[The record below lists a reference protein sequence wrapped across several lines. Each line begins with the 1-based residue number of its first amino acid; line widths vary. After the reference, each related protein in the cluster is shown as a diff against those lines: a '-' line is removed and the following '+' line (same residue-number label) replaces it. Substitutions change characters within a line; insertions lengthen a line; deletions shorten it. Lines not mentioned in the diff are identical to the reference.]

1 MGEWTLPSKWHKL
14 THISRP
20 LSPCGVNNVIHI
32 YAQSRFLFFLIG
44 VSNLGSLGVKEKGGR
59 EWYVP
64 VFSTSM
70 SFHSKM
76 FSGSSCW
83 ISAGVSVVTASKVVI
98 HNKLAASWAEK
109 THSRVGK
116 YMRTPCGRTHP
127 KYSSH
132 PAAPRISGVQSL
144 QLQVSHKHSA
154 NSMKSL
160 GISVSNRF
168 TKGKEYA
175 VSTLLTVHCKVMRNQ
190 A

>member
-1 MGEWTLPSKWHKL
+1 M
-14 THISRP
+14 P
-20 LSPCGVNNVIHI
+20 LSPCGVNDVLHI
-32 YAQSRFLFFLIG
+32 YAQTKYLF
-44 VSNLGSLGVKEKGGR
+44 SNRDEELGSWGKEKRGGEG

-64 VFSTSM
+64 VFSTSA

-76 FSGSSCW
+76 LSWSSCW
-83 ISAGVSVVTASKVVI
+83 ISAGLCVVTASSAAI

-116 YMRTPCGRTHP
+116 YTRTPCGRTHP
-127 KYSSH
+127 KYGSH
-132 PAAPRISGVQSL
+132 PATLRISGVQSL

-160 GISVSNRF
+160 GIPVSSKF

-175 VSTLLTVHCKVMRNQ
+175 VSTWLTARCKVMRNQ
-190 A
+190 ALKP

>member
-1 MGEWTLPSKWHKL
+1 MS
-14 THISRP
+14 
-20 LSPCGVNNVIHI
+20 
-32 YAQSRFLFFLIG
+32 FFLIG